1 MTPTEG
7 EDVIKATKSINS
19 FFFFFFFEKVR
30 KLIMKVTIVFYFIVP
45 I

>member
-19 FFFFFFFEKVR
+19 FFFFFEKVR

>member
-19 FFFFFFFEKVR
+19 FFFFFFEKVR